1 MCSQRLYHT
10 TSSKLL
16 LVQCCSEK
24 ESCLLLWLLRNNS
37 LLCRQLPVLPWVKSP
52 GLSSPSNGMGSSD
65 KLDAL
70 IRITP
75 CCCVSHETFWVPQ
88 YSPWTPW
95 CLFGICNAFQNLVS
109 SLPHALAQTPSGHSH
124 SLEVTV
130 AGDSWSFLLK
140 K

>member
-24 ESCLLLWLLRNNS
+24 EPCLVLWLRRNNS

-52 GLSSPSNGMGSSD
+52 GLSSLSNGMGSSD
-65 KLDAL
+65 KRDAL
-70 IRITP
+70 IGITP
-75 CCCVSHETFWVPQ
+75 CYCVSHETFWVPQ
-88 YSPWTPW
+88 YSPWTLW
-95 CLFGICNAFQNLVS
+95 CLFEICNAFQTLLFLPFPRHPQVTLTAWK
-109 SLPHALAQTPSGHSH
+109 SLLQEIPG
-124 SLEVTV
+124 V
-130 AGDSWSFLLK
+130 FLLK